1 MIPTVTD
8 LKIESNEVSKVYVFL
23 FRRTQMNKCRV
34 LTTVVGLVALAILGL
49 PMIRLEAQTGNQG
62 HGSKMD
68 VSVH

>member
-1 MIPTVTD
+1 
-8 LKIESNEVSKVYVFL
+8 
-23 FRRTQMNKCRV
+23 MNKCRV